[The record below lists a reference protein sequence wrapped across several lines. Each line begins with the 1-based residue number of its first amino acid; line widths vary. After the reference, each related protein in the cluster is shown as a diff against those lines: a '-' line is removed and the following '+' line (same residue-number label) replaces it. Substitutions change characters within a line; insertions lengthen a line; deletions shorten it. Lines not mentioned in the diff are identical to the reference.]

1 MRCTILLFVSLFCG
15 LILAQDGGNP
25 PETEITSETQSCFP
39 HKCDLLKE
47 FGALREK
54 LGVMETRLKDSENQI
69 LELKKKGIF
78 AAPVPGLYYFTFY
91 YHAGGSHPVSL
102 VLIKNSQSVVTAY
115 DHQTLSDG
123 ADNGGNAV
131 FMQLQQ
137 GDQDNATGATE
148 TEETGETKSSC
159 PDMHDLLIE
168 FGAMREKLTSVETR
182 LKESE
187 NQILEQRNKGIFNAP
202 VAGVYYFTIF
212 YTAGGNREGKLFLY
226 KNNDLVVMTSD
237 HITQYDGA
245 DNGGNAVFLQ
255 LQQRDQVYV
264 RMAANSH
271 VWGNDYYTTFS
282 GFLVT
287 Q

>member
-69 LELKKKGIF
+69 LELKKKERTKVIF
-78 AAPVPGLYYFTFY
+78 
-91 YHAGGSHPVSL
+91 S
-102 VLIKNSQSVVTAY
+102 TAVAQGEKHVGPFNT
-115 DHQTLSDG
+115 DITLSYKRVIT
-123 ADNGGNAV
+123 NI
-131 FMQLQQ
+131 
-137 GDQDNATGATE
+137 GDAYNPST
-148 TEETGETKSSC
+148 
-159 PDMHDLLIE
+159 
-168 FGAMREKLTSVETR
+168 
-182 LKESE
+182 
-187 NQILEQRNKGIFNAP
+187 GIFNAP

-287 Q
+287 QM